1 METKRIEDVNETQ
14 SWLFERIYMIDK
26 AFAKVM
32 KRKVRPILTKL
43 EMLKYGIS
51 KTPQKP

>member
-1 METKRIEDVNETQ
+1 
-14 SWLFERIYMIDK
+14 
-26 AFAKVM
+26 M

-51 KTPQKP
+51 KTPQKPWVY